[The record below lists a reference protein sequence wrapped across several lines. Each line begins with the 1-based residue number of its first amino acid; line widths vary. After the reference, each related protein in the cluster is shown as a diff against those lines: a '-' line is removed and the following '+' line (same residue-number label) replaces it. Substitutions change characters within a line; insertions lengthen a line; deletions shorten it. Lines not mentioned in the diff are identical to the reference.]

1 MICNN
6 SLSPKRTA
14 YINFP
19 QINTIQSYIWFMLKL
34 LSILWNSFR
43 MAMQELRVNKLRT
56 FLSLFGIT
64 IGIFCIIGVL
74 ATVDSLE
81 RKVQNDIKSFGN
93 NTIYIDK
100 WQYGGGNDYP
110 WWKYLKR
117 PAMRYEEMKFIK
129 TKSQLAANAAMMV
142 QTSSSFSYE
151 DNILSN
157 VSIYGISE
165 EFNNIQTIDINNG
178 RYLNETEF
186 TRGTP
191 TGVVGYKVAEE
202 LFGNVEKSVGN
213 KISYGGKR
221 VIIVGVIKKQGQ
233 SFIGGFDFDQCIIV
247 PYRYFASVYQPD
259 NNQPKILVQAK
270 ETVPTSALQDELVGI
285 MRQSRRLSPTTE
297 DNFTCND
304 VALFSEQV
312 KSFFGQVSAGGWA
325 IAGLSLI
332 VGAFGVANIMFV
344 TVRERTSQIGLK
356 KALGAKRRTI
366 LTEFLL
372 ESAFLCIIGGL
383 IGLGLV
389 GILSIVLSSVL
400 PFPIFIAPNIII
412 LALSICIILGIISG
426 IIPASIAAKMDP
438 VVAIRTK

>member
-1 MICNN
+1 
-6 SLSPKRTA
+6 
-14 YINFP
+14 
-19 QINTIQSYIWFMLKL
+19 
-34 LSILWNSFR
+34 

-117 PAMRYEEMKFIK
+117 PPMRYEEMKFIK

-142 QTSSSFSYE
+142 QNSANFSYE
-151 DNILSN
+151 DNILTN

-165 EFNNIQTIDINNG
+165 EFNNIQTIDIESG

-186 TRGTP
+186 SRGAS
-191 TGVVGYKVAEE
+191 TGVIGYKVAEE
-202 LFGNVEKSVGN
+202 LFGNVEKSVG
-213 KISYGGKR
+213 KEVSYGGRR
-221 VIIVGVIKKQGQ
+221 VIVVGVIKKQGQ
-233 SFIGGFDFDQCIIV
+233 SFVGGFDFDQCIIV
-247 PYRYFASVYQPD
+247 PYRYFASVYEPD
-259 NNQPKILVQAK
+259 NNQPKIMVQAK
-270 ETVPTSALQDELVGI
+270 ENIPTSALQDELVGI

-297 DNFTCND
+297 DNFSCND

-312 KSFFGQVSAGGWA
+312 KGFFGQVSAGGWA

-356 KALGAKRRTI
+356 KALGAKKRTI

-372 ESAFLCIIGGL
+372 ESAFLCIVGGL

>member
-1 MICNN
+1 MV
-6 SLSPKRTA
+6 
-14 YINFP
+14 
-19 QINTIQSYIWFMLKL
+19 KL

-43 MAMQELRVNKLRT
+43 MALQELRVNKLRT

-81 RKVQNDIKSFGN
+81 RKVQNDIKAFGN

-100 WQYGGGNDYP
+100 WDYSGGPDYP
-110 WWKYLKR
+110 WWKYVKR
-117 PAMRYEEMKFIK
+117 PNMKVEEMRFIK
-129 TKSQLAANAAMMV
+129 AKSQLASNLAFFVSNNV
-142 QTSSSFSYE
+142 NLSYK

-157 VSIYGISE
+157 VNIYGVTE
-165 EFNNIQTIDINNG
+165 EFTAIQTIDIDFG
-178 RYLNETEF
+178 RYINESEF
-186 TRGTP
+186 LRGT
-191 TGVVGYKVAEE
+191 TSAVIGYVVAEQ
-202 LFGNVEKSVGN
+202 LFGNPQKAVGKQVTYN
-213 KISYGGKR
+213 GKR
-221 VIIVGVIKKQGQ
+221 VNVIGVIKKQGQ
-233 SFIGGFDFDQCIIV
+233 SFVGGFDYDQSLIV
-247 PYRYFASVYQPD
+247 SYRYFASVYNPD
-259 NNQPKILVQAK
+259 YSNPFIMVQGK
-270 ETVPTSALQDELVGI
+270 KDIPSVALADELIGV
-285 MRQSRRLSPTTE
+285 MRQLRRLSPAE
-297 DNFTCND
+297 ENNFSCND
-304 VALFSEQV
+304 VAQFSEQV
-312 KSFFGQVSAGGWA
+312 GGFFGQVSAGGWA

-356 KALGAKRRTI
+356 KAIGAKRSTI

-389 GILSIVLSSVL
+389 WVMSLVLSAVL
-400 PFPIFIAPNIII
+400 PFPIYIAPNIII
-412 LALSICIILGIISG
+412 LALSICIGLGIISG

>member
-1 MICNN
+1 
-6 SLSPKRTA
+6 
-14 YINFP
+14 
-19 QINTIQSYIWFMLKL
+19 
-34 LSILWNSFR
+34 
-43 MAMQELRVNKLRT
+43 MALQELRVNKLRT

-100 WQYGGGNDYP
+100 WNYGGGEDYP
-110 WWKYLKR
+110 WWKYVKR
-117 PAMRYEEMKFIK
+117 PAMRIDEMKFIK
-129 TKSQLAANAAMMV
+129 TKSQLSANAAFFVSHTINMG
-142 QTSSSFSYE
+142 YK

-157 VSIYGISE
+157 VNMYGVSE
-165 EFNNIQTIDINNG
+165 EFNNIQTIDIAFG
-178 RYLNETEF
+178 RYLNEAEF
-186 TRGTP
+186 LRGTT
-191 TGVVGYKVAEE
+191 TGIVGFEVAEQ
-202 LFGNVEKSVGN
+202 LFDNPAKAVGAEVSYNGRRVNV
-213 KISYGGKR
+213 
-221 VIIVGVIKKQGQ
+221 VGVIKKQGQ
-233 SFIGGFDFDQCIIV
+233 SFVGGFDYDQSLIV
-247 PYRYFASVYQPD
+247 PYRYFASIYNPD
-259 NNQPKILVQAK
+259 FSNPFIMVQGK
-270 ETVPTSALQDELVGI
+270 ESVPSVGLQDELTGI
-285 MRQSRRLSPTTE
+285 MRQSRRLSPTEE
-297 DNFTCND
+297 DDFSCND
-304 VALFSEQV
+304 VAMFSEQV
-312 KSFFGQVSAGGWA
+312 KGFFGQVSAGGWA

-366 LTEFLL
+366 LTEFLI
-372 ESAFLCIIGGL
+372 ESAFLCIIGGM

-389 GILSIVLSSVL
+389 WILSLILSTVL
-400 PFPIFIAPNIII
+400 PFPIYIAPNIII

>member
-1 MICNN
+1 
-6 SLSPKRTA
+6 
-14 YINFP
+14 
-19 QINTIQSYIWFMLKL
+19 MLKM
-34 LSILWNSFR
+34 LSILWNSFK
-43 MAMQELRVNKLRT
+43 MALQELRVNKLRT

-93 NTIYIDK
+93 NTIYVDK
-100 WQYGGGNDYP
+100 WNYGGGNDYP
-110 WWKYLKR
+110 WWKYMKR
-117 PAMRYEEMKFIK
+117 PPMRIEEMKFIK
-129 TKSQLAANAAMMV
+129 AKSQLAANAAMFV
-142 QTSSSFSYE
+142 SNNINLNYG

-157 VSIYGISE
+157 VNLYGISE
-165 EFNNIQTIDINNG
+165 EFNTIQTIDIESG
-178 RYLNETEF
+178 RYLNESEF
-186 TRGTP
+186 TRGTT
-191 TGVVGYKVAEE
+191 TGVIGYKVSDE
-202 LFGNVEKSVGN
+202 LFGDPQRAIGKEVT
-213 KISYGGKR
+213 YGGRR
-221 VIIVGVIKKQGQ
+221 VIVVGVIKKQGQ
-233 SFIGGFDFDQCIIV
+233 SFVGGFDYDQSMIV
-247 PYRYFASVYQPD
+247 PYRYFASIYNPD
-259 NNQPKILVQAK
+259 NSNPFIMVQGKPSIASK
-270 ETVPTSALQDELVGI
+270 ALQDELTGI
-285 MRQSRRLSPTTE
+285 MRQSRRLSPTEE
-297 DNFTCND
+297 DNFSCND

-312 KSFFGQVSAGGWA
+312 KGFFGQVSAGGWA

-356 KALGAKRRTI
+356 KALGAKKRTI
-366 LTEFLL
+366 LTEFLI

-389 GILSIVLSSVL
+389 GLLSLVLSSVL

>member
-1 MICNN
+1 
-6 SLSPKRTA
+6 
-14 YINFP
+14 
-19 QINTIQSYIWFMLKL
+19 
-34 LSILWNSFR
+34 
-43 MAMQELRVNKLRT
+43 MALQELRVNKLRT

-93 NTIYIDK
+93 NTIYVDK
-100 WQYGGGNDYP
+100 WNYGGGGNDYP
-110 WWKYLKR
+110 WWKFIKR
-117 PAMRYEEMKFIK
+117 PPMRIDEMRFIK
-129 TKSQLAANAAMMV
+129 TKSQLAANAAMFV
-142 QTSSSFSYE
+142 SANVNLSYL

-157 VSIYGISE
+157 VNMYGVSE
-165 EFNNIQTIDINNG
+165 EFNTIQTIDIETG
-178 RYLNETEF
+178 RYLNESEF
-186 TRGTP
+186 SRGIP
-191 TGVVGYKVAEE
+191 AGIIGYKVAEE
-202 LFGNVEKSVGN
+202 LFANPEKCVG
-213 KISYGGKR
+213 KEVSYGGRK

-233 SFIGGFDFDQCIIV
+233 SFVGGFDYDQSLIV
-247 PYRYFASVYQPD
+247 PYRYFASVYNPD
-259 NNQPKILVQAK
+259 NSSPFIMVQGKPSIPSA
-270 ETVPTSALQDELVGI
+270 ALQDELVGI
-285 MRQSRRLSPTTE
+285 MRQARRLSPTEE
-297 DNFTCND
+297 DNFSCND
-304 VALFSEQV
+304 VAMFSEQV
-312 KSFFGQVSAGGWA
+312 KGFFGQVSAGGWA

-356 KALGAKRRTI
+356 KALGAKKRTI
-366 LTEFLL
+366 LTEFLI

-389 GILSIVLSSVL
+389 WLLSLVLSAVL
-400 PFPIFIAPNIII
+400 PFPIFIAANIVI

>member
-1 MICNN
+1 
-6 SLSPKRTA
+6 
-14 YINFP
+14 
-19 QINTIQSYIWFMLKL
+19 MLKL

-43 MAMQELRVNKLRT
+43 MALQELRVNKLRT

-81 RKVQNDIKSFGN
+81 RKVQTDLKSFGN

-100 WQYGGGNDYP
+100 WNYGGGNDYP
-110 WWKYLKR
+110 WWKYVKR
-117 PAMRYEEMKFIK
+117 PPMKYEELKVIK
-129 TKSQLAANAAMMV
+129 SKSNLAAFAAFFV
-142 QTSSSFSYE
+142 KNNVDLNYA

-157 VSIYGISE
+157 VNLYGISN
-165 EFNNIQTIDINNG
+165 EFNSIQEIIVNDG
-178 RYLNETEF
+178 RYLNDADF
-186 TRGTP
+186 SYGSSV
-191 TGVVGYKVAEE
+191 GVIGFKVADE
-202 LFGNVEKSVGN
+202 LYGSAEKAVG
-213 KISYGGKR
+213 KEISFRGRR
-221 VIIVGVIKKQGQ
+221 VYVIGVIKKQGQ
-233 SFIGGFDFDQCIIV
+233 SLLGGFDYDNCMIV
-247 PYRYFASVYQPD
+247 PYKYFASIYNPD
-259 NNQPKILVQAK
+259 NNSPYIMVKGKTNVAS
-270 ETVPTSALQDELVGI
+270 SALADELNGV
-285 MRQSRRLSPTTE
+285 MRQLRKLSPKQE
-297 DNFTCND
+297 DNFSCND
-304 VALFSEQV
+304 VAQFGEQI
-312 KSFFGQVSAGGWA
+312 SGFFGKVSAGGWA

-356 KALGAKRRTI
+356 KAIGAKRSTI

-389 GILSIVLSSVL
+389 WLLSLVLSSAL
-400 PFPIFIAPNIII
+400 PFPIYIAPNIIG
-412 LALSICIILGIISG
+412 LALSICIILGILAG